1 MNRKFLCLVIAVMS
15 ALLFTGCSDSKKI
28 DKASIAETVTVRQTG
43 GQTIY
48 TFYLL
53 SSSENVKSV
62 SVFANSLE
70 SACYLAKENYIP
82 NLSLSK
88 FELFLAD
95 ENLSFDILKTDLQFI
110 SSEYYLSPL
119 IMVTLADGNAIKYI
133 SESKEAPKEVEE
145 HLMLLKNKNNE
156 TDINSLSVFN
166 SIYSK
171 KQNEF
176 SMACINYEDELSVS
190 ARKISV
196 KK

>member
-1 MNRKFLCLVIAVMS
+1 M
-15 ALLFTGCSDSKKI
+15 
-28 DKASIAETVTVRQTG
+28 
-43 GQTIY
+43 
-48 TFYLL
+48 
-53 SSSENVKSV
+53 
-62 SVFANSLE
+62 
-70 SACYLAKENYIP
+70 
-82 NLSLSK
+82 SLSK

-119 IMVTLADGNAIKYI
+119 IMVTLADGNSIKYI

-145 HLMLLKNKNNE
+145 HLILLKNKNNE

-176 SMACINYEDELSVS
+176 SMACINYQDELSVS